1 MGQGGRVWPSWEQFS
16 KYSTIFEF
24 QLVFCEGKGSLE
36 PIIIMTTI
44 GTINVIILMLL
55 CRPRG
60 AWSRS
65 GGYR

>member
-36 PIIIMTTI
+36 PISIMT
-44 GTINVIILMLL
+44 
-55 CRPRG
+55 
-60 AWSRS
+60 S
-65 GGYR
+65 GH

>member
-36 PIIIMTTI
+36 PISIMTTI
-44 GTINVIILMLL
+44 KVIILMLL